1 MALSI
6 IIAWSANL
14 NAHETSFTPCLPC
27 LTSLQIAARRNKR
40 TKLSCDPSPCA
51 VAKQSPHPRSG
62 NGCSVGFERSI
73 RAGLELKASGDEGH
87 TFAVATLIQLRKM

>member
-40 TKLSCDPSPCA
+40 NEI
-51 VAKQSPHPRSG
+51 VVRSVSMC
-62 NGCSVGFERSI
+62 CS
-73 RAGLELKASGDEGH
+73 KAIAAS
-87 TFAVATLIQLRKM
+87 AQR